1 MNGAA
6 VNSPEVHSSKKN
18 GLINKR
24 KQENANLEGLGCTL
38 SGSYVPLEQVN
49 VGDLLDRTLLPVFG
63 RIGFGDNVFRAGGD
77 ELRNAS
83 PGLTLLGVEI
93 LF

>member
-1 MNGAA
+1 M
-6 VNSPEVHSSKKN
+6 
-18 GLINKR
+18 
-24 KQENANLEGLGCTL
+24 
-38 SGSYVPLEQVN
+38 N

-63 RIGFGDNVFRAGGD
+63 RIGFGDNIFRAGGD

>member
-6 VNSPEVHSSKKN
+6 VNSPEMHSSKKN
-18 GLINKR
+18 GLNER
-24 KQENANLEGLGCTL
+24 KQKNTNLEGLGCTL

-63 RIGFGDNVFRAGGD
+63 RIGFGDNIFRAGGD